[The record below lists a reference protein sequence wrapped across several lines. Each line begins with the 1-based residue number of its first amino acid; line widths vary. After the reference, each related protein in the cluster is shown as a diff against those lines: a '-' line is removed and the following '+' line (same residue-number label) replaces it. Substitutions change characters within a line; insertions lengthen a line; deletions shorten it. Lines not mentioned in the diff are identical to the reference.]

1 MDNGSVSPS
10 AAHELGR
17 RAAPLAL
24 AACAA
29 ALAAGLAS
37 AQPSA
42 PAAPPADVRSSASID
57 PDTVVVP
64 VHHEPH
70 HRQVF
75 QYGTTRI
82 LDLQV
87 PPGETSWFHTHDW
100 PVLYMTLG
108 RSAVRT
114 QDLGR
119 EWTGGGARPSAGAPP
134 PAGAPTA
141 AGAPPA
147 VSAPPAA
154 TARSAGPP
162 TPRATSTTSYIDKP
176 ITHRIENLGT
186 GLFRAMVVVNET
198 HGDDATS
205 VEAAGFA
212 GTPELANGWFRSYR
226 ITLAPG
232 ERTAPHKHGEPVVI
246 FQATDGKGAAAGPMK
261 FDFNEPGQW
270 AFYDAGVEHS
280 VQNLGSAP
288 LELLEIEVRR

>member
-1 MDNGSVSPS
+1 MRGASVLCSTW
-10 AAHELGR
+10 LIGC
-17 RAAPLAL
+17 L
-24 AACAA
+24 AAVAI
-29 ALAAGLAS
+29 GPAS
-37 AQPSA
+37 AQPSGGV
-42 PAAPPADVRSSASID
+42 PPSTDDVRSSATID

-87 PPGETSWFHTHDW
+87 PPGETSWFHSHEW

-108 RSAVRT
+108 RSGVRT
-114 QDLGR
+114 QNLGG
-119 EWTGGGARPSAGAPP
+119 EWSGGGPPRPAAGTPP
-134 PAGAPTA
+134 PA
-141 AGAPPA
+141 PPRA
-147 VSAPPAA
+147 
-154 TARSAGPP
+154 
-162 TPRATSTTSYIDKP
+162 PRATSTTSYVDEP
-176 ITHRIENLGT
+176 VTHRIENIGT

-198 HGDDATS
+198 RGDDVTS

-232 ERTAPHKHGEPVVI
+232 ERTPPHKHREPVVI

-280 VQNLGSAP
+280 VQNLGTAP
-288 LELLEIEVRR
+288 LELLEIEVRN